1 MPEISFYIT
10 DDERKDLFDIVRSK
24 QATFVSDILYDKPQ
38 IMEIQN
44 SEELID
50 RINRKEETTY
60 FVVLP
65 IFQIEPLLMKQFEEN
80 YERIKGKYYIMQR
93 TGGPCIRISF
103 YLGFADDAYIKYKR
117 TDIDYYAR
125 YLHYDWQTN
134 YGEFPATEELKSYY
148 KMIVKFLKSKCR
160 QVTAKNGKKYWVSK
174 TLKEEDVV

>member
-10 DDERKDLFDIVRSK
+10 TEERKELFDLVNSNQGIFIID
-24 QATFVSDILYDKPQ
+24 TLYDIQESTQ
-38 IMEIQN
+38 IETAK
-44 SEELID
+44 ELIEC
-50 RINRKEETTY
+50 IEKERQTLY
-60 FVVLP
+60 FIVSTK
-65 IFQIEPLLMKQFEEN
+65 FQVEPLMMRKNRF
-80 YERIKGKYYIMQR
+80 YEDDKYYIEQR
-93 TGGPCIRISF
+93 VGGPYVGVSF
-103 YLGFADDAYIKYKR
+103 AVGHTNENTIKYNV
-117 TDIDYYAR
+117 TNIHHYAR

>member
-10 DDERKDLFDIVRSK
+10 TEERKELFDFIKSNNGMLVIK
-24 QATFVSDILYDKPQ
+24 TIY
-38 IMEIQN
+38 
-44 SEELID
+44 EELKAMEVQ
-50 RINRKEETTY
+50 NKEELMEHINNQTQTSY
-60 FVVLP
+60 FV
-65 IFQIEPLLMKQFEEN
+65 ISSQFQTEPLAMDQFEEK
-80 YERIKGKYYIMQR
+80 YGQLKGKYYIMQR
-93 TGGPCIRISF
+93 AGGPYINISF
-103 YLGFADDAYIKYKR
+103 SLGFSDDAPIKYVQ
-117 TDIDYYAR
+117 TNIHHYAR